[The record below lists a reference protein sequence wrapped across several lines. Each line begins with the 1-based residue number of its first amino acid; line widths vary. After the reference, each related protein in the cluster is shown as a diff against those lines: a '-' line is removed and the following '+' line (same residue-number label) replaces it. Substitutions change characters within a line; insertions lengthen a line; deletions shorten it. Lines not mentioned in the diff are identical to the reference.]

1 MTKPLIVDL
10 HIHSH
15 YSRAT
20 SPEMNI
26 SALYRWGKIKG
37 INIIGTGDFTH
48 PEWFYEISKKLEPAE
63 GGLYK
68 LKDEYAREEDELVPQ
83 SCRENIIR
91 FIPTVEIS
99 NIYSRHDKVRKLH
112 NVVIVPTLEIAA
124 KINAQLDKIGNIK
137 HDGRP
142 ILGMD
147 SYDLLKMT
155 LESHPDALFIPAHIW
170 TPWFAMFGSKSGF
183 DTIEEAFGD
192 LAGEIKAVE
201 TGLSSDPFMNW
212 RLSQLD
218 GLTLVSHSDAHSPR
232 NLGREANMIQAKL
245 AYKEIIDAIKTNDQ
259 RFVGTIEFYPQEGK
273 YHYDGHR
280 ACSVQLSPQESL
292 KLDGICPKCGKPLT
306 LGVDYRVNSIADRP
320 EDFQPKQHKKV
331 EYIIPLTDMI
341 REIEGVKSVTAKA
354 VTTKYQELIE
364 KFGNE
369 FDLLRNVEPDQ
380 IRQAGFVKYAR
391 AIEKMRSGDIYINP
405 GYDGVFG
412 VVQVFKDGELEK
424 IDGGQLGLL

>member
-1 MTKPLIVDL
+1 MSKPLIVDL

-26 SALYRWGKIKG
+26 GALYRWGKIKG

-48 PEWFYEISKKLEPAE
+48 PAWFAEVSEKLELTD

-68 LKDEYAREEDELVPQ
+68 LKDKFVKEEEKQIPQ
-83 SCRENIIR
+83 SCRDNIIR

-112 NVVIVPTLEIAA
+112 NVIVVPTLKVAA
-124 KINAQLDKIGNIK
+124 KINAQLDKIGNIT

-155 LESHPDALFIPAHIW
+155 LNSDPDSLFIPAHIW

-183 DTIEEAFGD
+183 DSIGEAFGD

-232 NLGREANMIQAKL
+232 NLGREANMINAQL
-245 AYKEIIDAIKTNDQ
+245 DYLDIINAIKTNDD

-273 YHYDGHR
+273 YHFDGHR
-280 ACSVQLSPQESL
+280 TCQIQLSPQESL
-292 KLDGICPKCGKPLT
+292 KLNGICPKCAKPLT
-306 LGVDYRVNSIADRP
+306 LGVDYRVNSLADRA
-320 EDFQPKQHKKV
+320 QNYRPKKHKKV
-331 EYIIPLTDMI
+331 EYIIPLTEMI
-341 REIEGVKSVTAKA
+341 KEIEGVKSVTSKA
-354 VTTKYQELIE
+354 VTLKYQQLIDR
-364 KFGNE
+364 FGNE
-369 FDLLRNVEPDQ
+369 FDLLRNISSEEVGNN
-380 IRQAGFVKYAR
+380 GFTKYAR
-391 AIEKMRSGDIYINP
+391 ALEKMRQGDIYINP

-412 VVQVFKDGELEK
+412 VAQVFKDGELNK
-424 IDGGQLGLL
+424 IDGRQIGLL